1 MMVEIKLVNIY
12 ENFPMNSENGSA
24 PINASELIVSFPTL
38 SAFCLLLVQAK
49 QRQTKMSI
57 GMIFRIEYY
66 FIVVAVKGTLFF
78 LGGFMFIILS
88 STNGSSTTAQESE

>member
-49 QRQTKMSI
+49 QSMEKT
-57 GMIFRIEYY
+57 FRI
-66 FIVVAVKGTLFF
+66 L
-78 LGGFMFIILS
+78 
-88 STNGSSTTAQESE
+88 